1 MRYRASILR
10 QPLCRCLP
18 FDYDCVAI
26 VLCTSWLLIR
36 CHFIRVLE
44 ISDQVRQV
52 LNQPNS
58 QCTIAPA
65 PADSAEA
72 DSAVA
77 LAKRCLCKVSAPGPL
92 STSLAEWCSFRGYKL
107 CGSIIAVAAA
117 GVALE
122 QTQRSGYPL
131 IREGRAILLHA

>member
-1 MRYRASILR
+1 M
-10 QPLCRCLP
+10 
-18 FDYDCVAI
+18 
-26 VLCTSWLLIR
+26 
-36 CHFIRVLE
+36 LE

-77 LAKRCLCKVSAPGPL
+77 LAKRCLCKVATPGPL
-92 STSLAEWCSFRGYKL
+92 RYTAR
-107 CGSIIAVAAA
+107 VA
-117 GVALE
+117 GMVLV
-122 QTQRSGYPL
+122 SWL
-131 IREGRAILLHA
+131 